1 MPVQRCKNRK
11 LTQPIRGL
19 ARFDRCGQRGVN
31 PFYLRRILPHDPFGH
46 KVSGSSADSAS
57 PCFMPH
63 LPDTAMGIEL
73 RMQVH
78 TVPT

>member
-11 LTQPIRGL
+11 LTQSIRGL
-19 ARFDRCGQRGVN
+19 ARFDRRGQRGVN
-31 PFYLRRILPHDPFGH
+31 PFYLCRILPHDPFGH
-46 KVSGSSADSAS
+46 KVSGCGTDGAS

-63 LPDTAMGIEL
+63 LPDTAMDIDL

-78 TVPT
+78 AIPT